1 VITQA
6 HADTFAE
13 YLRPLIPNL
22 PPDLISPEAF
32 ARIMATAGALPG
44 SLAVSVFGFECKL
57 GEEAPLADF
66 QLQATAAFNARQ
78 SIINIATTAPH
89 LLAHPIWRRLREFAV
104 QWSDPASPLHLP
116 LYNLWLEFDMEGPP
130 SQPPVPSVF
139 FGLHAEAPGGA
150 TGAGGNGQYLASLP
164 SVCLHALGLLRGDR
178 VPEAVG
184 DTLTRSMNLL
194 PHNARVGFAGAML
207 PRDIDAFRLII
218 HGLDKENIPGYLER
232 IGWQGPAQEL
242 AAALEATTPF
252 SDYLWLNVDVGEA
265 VYPKVSWECY
275 MRPQGRDSQDLPR
288 WRAFLDFL
296 VEREICTPEK
306 REALLL
312 YPGVV
317 SAEESGELW
326 PESLRLL
333 SRVLGPLGFS
343 RFKHGIHHIKV
354 VFQPGKPLEAKAYL
368 FARYE

>member
-1 VITQA
+1 MITQA

-22 PPDLISPEAF
+22 PPALISPEAF
-32 ARIMATAGALPG
+32 ARITETAGALPG

-66 QLQATAAFNARQ
+66 QLQATAAFNARR
-78 SIINIATTAPH
+78 SIANIASTAPH
-89 LLAHPIWRRLREFAV
+89 LLAHPIWQRLREFAV
-104 QWSDPASPLHLP
+104 EWSDPASPMHLP

-139 FGLHAEAPGGA
+139 FGLRTEEPGGEM
-150 TGAGGNGQYLASLP
+150 GNRQYLESLP
-164 SVCLHALGLLRGDR
+164 SICLHALGLLRGNR
-178 VPEAVG
+178 VPDAVG
-184 DTLTRSMNLL
+184 DTLTRSMVLL
-194 PHNARVGFAGAML
+194 PHNARVGFVGAML

-218 HGLDKENIPGYLER
+218 NGLDKETIPGYLER
-232 IGWQGPAQEL
+232 IGWTGPIQEL

-275 MRPQGRDSQDLPR
+275 IHRQSRNSADLPR
-288 WRAFLDFL
+288 WQALLDFL
-296 VEREICTPEK
+296 VERGMCTPEK
-306 REALLL
+306 REAMLL
-312 YPGVV
+312 YPGIQT
-317 SAEESGELW
+317 AEESGEFW

-343 RFKHGIHHIKV
+343 SFIRGIHHIKV

-368 FARYE
+368 YARYE